1 MASSVDSRVV
11 KRYAGALFALALKH
25 DNLDAVEIGLHAVK
39 DAFKANPQ
47 LMIVLLHPRI
57 SQAKKE
63 EILKRIFGEQV
74 KDDVL
79 HLLLLMAQKDRT
91 SQIPFIATE
100 FDRLLRL
107 HRKEATGEVV
117 SAVPLSEAQN
127 SQLAEQ
133 LLRVTGFKVRLQHKI
148 DPALLGGLVVR
159 VGDHLIDSSVA
170 TQLNLLKE
178 RFKQVKV
185 V

>member
-25 DNLDAVEIGLHAVK
+25 DNLDAVETGLHAVK
-39 DAFKANPQ
+39 DAFKASPQ

-63 EILKRIFGEQV
+63 EILRRIFGDQV

-91 SQIPFIATE
+91 SQIPFIAAH
-100 FDRLLRL
+100 FDRLLQL
-107 HRKEATGEVV
+107 HRKEANGEVV

-127 SQLAEQ
+127 SQLTEQ

-148 DPALLGGLVVR
+148 DPSILGGLVVR

>member
-1 MASSVDSRVV
+1 MKSSVDSRVV

-25 DNLDAVEIGLHAVK
+25 DNLDAVEVGLHAVR
-39 DAFKANPQ
+39 DAFNANPQ

-57 SQAKKE
+57 AQAKKE
-63 EILKRIFGEQV
+63 EVLTRIFGEQV
-74 KDDVL
+74 KEDVL

-91 SQIPFIATE
+91 SQIPFIASE
-100 FDRLLRL
+100 FDRLLQL
-107 HRKEATGEVV
+107 HRKEAIGEVV
-117 SAVPLSEAQN
+117 SAVPLSDAQN
-127 SQLAEQ
+127 KQLAEQ
-133 LLRVTGFKVRLQHKI
+133 LLRVTGFKVRLQHKV

-159 VGDHLIDSSVA
+159 VGDHMIDSSVA

>member
-25 DNLDAVEIGLHAVK
+25 DNLDAVETGLHAVK
-39 DAFKANPQ
+39 DAFKASPQ

-63 EILKRIFGEQV
+63 EILRRIFGDQV

-91 SQIPFIATE
+91 SQIPFIAAQ
-100 FDRLLRL
+100 FDRLLQL
-107 HRKEATGEVV
+107 HRKEANGEVV

-127 SQLAEQ
+127 SQLTEQ

-148 DPALLGGLVVR
+148 DPSILGGLVVR